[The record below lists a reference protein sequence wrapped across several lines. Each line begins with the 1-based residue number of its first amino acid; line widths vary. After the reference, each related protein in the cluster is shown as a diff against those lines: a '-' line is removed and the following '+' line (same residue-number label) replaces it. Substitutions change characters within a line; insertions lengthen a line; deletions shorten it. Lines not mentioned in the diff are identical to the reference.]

1 MNGRGEGETHWALW
15 YIGITARWTICPR
28 LVDTAALFGW
38 SRAQRK
44 ETWLVSFFWIKHTG
58 IHLPLEGGAK
68 VQIHSFTALIRCL
81 DNSAITPHKAA
92 FQIILLLLL
101 HDYKG
106 KTQRQKHPGIFVSLT
121 GCPVPRTIT
130 SSEQHRGASLSLSV
144 RFTTWRLR
152 TQNNHWTTLGRD
164 TKIRVIV
171 AGIACQCSWVNRQ
184 VLSQAGPW
192 VERMGSPKG

>member
-1 MNGRGEGETHWALW
+1 MNNLPTSGG
-15 YIGITARWTICPR
+15 YSC
-28 LVDTAALFGW
+28 
-38 SRAQRK
+38 
-44 ETWLVSFFWIKHTG
+44 LVSVIKGSEEGNMTG
-58 IHLPLEGGAK
+58 IILLLDQTHRHPFTTRVGAK

-130 SSEQHRGASLSLSV
+130 SAEQHRGASLSLSV

-152 TQNNHWTTLGRD
+152 TQNNH
-164 TKIRVIV
+164 
-171 AGIACQCSWVNRQ
+171 
-184 VLSQAGPW
+184 
-192 VERMGSPKG
+192 